1 MKLKPLHR
9 FYLKCL
15 LLASP
20 FLLLLGIYVADDP
33 FMVLRK
39 YTDYDHSRVCLSE
52 GATAWT
58 KYKMLRNERH
68 YDSFIMGNSCTRGFL
83 CSDWKQ
89 HIQGSPFRFFSN
101 AEGLGDICVKLEAL
115 AKEPNQPVAD
125 LLIVADL
132 STLENDKPRGG
143 IMHIMP
149 PDVTGKSWIS
159 YQATFLQGFLSPKFL
174 LPYLKYLFTRKF
186 EKSMEG
192 IIAEG
197 PASHE
202 RYTNDHV
209 PFLEDSI
216 RLEGERFWQQRIDLQ
231 RVAALQ
237 PKTAPRVIEAP
248 QTEKLKEI
256 ADFCRQHHT
265 RLRFVLIPNIEQE
278 RIHPHDVDQLKQ
290 VLGAQNVYDFSAD
303 SLLSNY
309 HNFYDWTH
317 FRVTTGRTIMDR
329 IYPPQDQPSAPRK

>member
-1 MKLKPLHR
+1 MFNSKRKPMKLIPLHR

-58 KYKMLRNERH
+58 KYKMLRSERH
-68 YDSFIMGNSCTRGFL
+68 YDSFIMGNSCTRSFL
-83 CSDWKQ
+83 CSDWSQ
-89 HIQGSPFRFFSN
+89 YIQGSPFRLFSN

-115 AKEPNQPVAD
+115 GKQPAQPVNN

-132 STLENDKPRGG
+132 STLENYTPRGG
-143 IMHIMP
+143 LMHIMP
-149 PDVTGKSWIS
+149 PDITGKSWMS
-159 YQATFLQGFLSPKFL
+159 YQSAFLQGFLTPKFL
-174 LPYLKYLFTRKF
+174 IPYLKYQLTGTF

-192 IIAEG
+192 VIEEG

-202 RYTNDHV
+202 LYTNDYV

-216 RLEGERFWQQRIDLQ
+216 RHEGERFWQRRIDL
-231 RVAALQ
+231 RRLATISPGTAPSVIHRPHMEKLREVAA
-237 PKTAPRVIEAP
+237 
-248 QTEKLKEI
+248 
-256 ADFCRQHHT
+256 FCQRHHT
-265 RLRFVLIPNIEQE
+265 RLKFVLIPNIERQ
-278 RIHPHDVDQLKQ
+278 RINPHDIDRLKQ
-290 VLGAQNVYDFSAD
+290 VLGAQNVCDFSVD
-303 SLLSNY
+303 STLSDY
-309 HNFYDWTH
+309 HNFYDWAH
-317 FRVTTGRTIMDR
+317 FRLKVGRYIMKE
-329 IYPPQDQPSAPRK
+329 IYKP